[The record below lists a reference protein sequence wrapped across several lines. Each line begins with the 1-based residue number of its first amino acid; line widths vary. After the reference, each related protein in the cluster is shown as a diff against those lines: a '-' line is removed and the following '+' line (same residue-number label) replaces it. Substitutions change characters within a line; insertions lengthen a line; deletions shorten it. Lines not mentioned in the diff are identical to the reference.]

1 MAEVRWVRIVQ
12 VRSGVG
18 RPRKHRVILKS
29 LGLGRPGYTR
39 VLPWTPTIA
48 GMVQKVR
55 HLVEVYPVSSEESAQ
70 EKSS

>member
-1 MAEVRWVRIVQ
+1 MAEVQWVRIVQ

-29 LGLGRPGYTR
+29 LGLGRPGYAR

-48 GMVQKVR
+48 GMVRKVQ
-55 HLVEVYPVSSEESAQ
+55 HLVEVHPISAEEPAQ
-70 EKSS
+70 EKPS